1 MVSSKLLVNQWRS
14 EPSSRGPLGH
24 QLAFTKSADEPGWRL
39 IVIFGDSG
47 SLQHNCDERVAGD
60 KLENPYESMEKRGF
74 LS

>member
-1 MVSSKLLVNQWRS
+1 M
-14 EPSSRGPLGH
+14 PCTAA
-24 QLAFTKSADEPGWRL
+24 LAKTSWL

-60 KLENPYESMEKRGF
+60 TLENPYEAMEKQRF